1 MNTNKINTIIKEKF
15 IQGAKEII
23 LEIDDENSNF
33 LLKAIIEKSNL
44 NVNNEINETVYTLI
58 GIDKNN
64 VIIHK
69 EIYFSLDKVLVQ
81 LENYIKK
88 VENKLTARNK
98 ELKQVDLMIDKIFK
112 DIRPFEKQEVRNK
125 NYHKYHTLKN
135 LQGEIVFVSDIK
147 LDEQVS
153 TFVILNQYLNGWKVV
168 KNIDLSNIE
177 KNNKKIKIKW
187 ITFKNV
193 SFENSDLTNVEFYNT
208 HFDNV
213 TFENANLID
222 TQFNY
227 TMIVNWHFYQTKIR
241 NKNIFD
247 NTILKDCNISN

>member
-1 MNTNKINTIIKEKF
+1 
-15 IQGAKEII
+15 
-23 LEIDDENSNF
+23 
-33 LLKAIIEKSNL
+33 
-44 NVNNEINETVYTLI
+44 
-58 GIDKNN
+58 
-64 VIIHK
+64 
-69 EIYFSLDKVLVQ
+69 
-81 LENYIKK
+81 
-88 VENKLTARNK
+88 
-98 ELKQVDLMIDKIFK
+98 MIDKIFK
-112 DIRPFEKQEVRNK
+112 GIRPFEKQEVRNK

-241 NKNIFD
+241 NKNIFG

>member
-1 MNTNKINTIIKEKF
+1 MNTIIKEKF

-112 DIRPFEKQEVRNK
+112 GIRPFKKQEVRNK

-153 TFVILNQYLNGWKVV
+153 TFVILNQYLNG
-168 KNIDLSNIE
+168 
-177 KNNKKIKIKW
+177 
-187 ITFKNV
+187 
-193 SFENSDLTNVEFYNT
+193 
-208 HFDNV
+208 
-213 TFENANLID
+213 
-222 TQFNY
+222 
-227 TMIVNWHFYQTKIR
+227 
-241 NKNIFD
+241 
-247 NTILKDCNISN
+247 